1 MKKIF
6 FGCTL
11 LLLGV
16 ILSLY
21 SVHIHISSNIIRNS
35 FYSYAQLIIFITSFI
50 SISFGL
56 VICIKEI
63 KE

>member
-11 LLLGV
+11 LLLGL

-21 SVHIHISSNIIRNS
+21 SIHIHISSNIIRNG
-35 FYSYAQLIIFITSFI
+35 FYSYAQLILFIISFI
-50 SISFGL
+50 SVSFGL

-63 KE
+63 KK